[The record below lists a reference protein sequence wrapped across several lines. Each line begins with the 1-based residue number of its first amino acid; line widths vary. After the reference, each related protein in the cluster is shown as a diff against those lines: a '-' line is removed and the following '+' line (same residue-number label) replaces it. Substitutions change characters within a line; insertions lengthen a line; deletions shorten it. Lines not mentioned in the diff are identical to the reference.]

1 MALDRLPFLKVKS
14 LRNGSIVGIP
24 LLNICVPSSEMSRE
38 EAEACIMI
46 L

>member
-14 LRNGSIVGIP
+14 MRNGSIIGISF
-24 LLNICVPSSEMSRE
+24 LDICVPGGEMSRE